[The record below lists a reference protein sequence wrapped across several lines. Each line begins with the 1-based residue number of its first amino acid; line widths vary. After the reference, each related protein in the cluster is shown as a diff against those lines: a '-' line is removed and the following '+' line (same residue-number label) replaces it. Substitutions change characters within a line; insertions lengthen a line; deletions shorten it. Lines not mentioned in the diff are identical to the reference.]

1 MALRDLVKD
10 VHTDAEKSP
19 WANLLMSGN
28 ITKPQYAGYLYQQE
42 MIYRALEIR
51 AGELGMLDDIAGI
64 ARRSKIAADFREL
77 DIKHS
82 IYPTPSTLEYCTYV
96 KDISQQQCWAHIY
109 VRHFGDMYGGNM
121 IAKVIP
127 GEGEMYKFEEKGK
140 LISYVRDKLS
150 DDMQDEARLVFKY
163 ATRLFKELENVYNI

>member
-51 AGELGMLDDIAGI
+51 AGTLGILDEIPGI
-64 ARRSKIAADFREL
+64 ARRSKIASDFL
-77 DIKHS
+77 NLNVIGPMV
-82 IYPTPSTLEYCTYV
+82 PTPSTLEYCTYV

-109 VRHFGDMYGGNM
+109 VRHFGDMYGGSM

-127 GEGEMYKFEEKGK
+127 GDGEMYQFEEKGK
-140 LISYVRDKLS
+140 LIKYVREKLS

-163 ATRLFKELENVYNI
+163 ATRLFKELEDVYNI

>member
-51 AGELGMLDDIAGI
+51 AGTLGILDEIPGI
-64 ARRSKIAADFREL
+64 ARRPNIAVDL
-77 DIKHS
+77 C
-82 IYPTPSTLEYCTYV
+82 P
-96 KDISQQQCWAHIY
+96 
-109 VRHFGDMYGGNM
+109 
-121 IAKVIP
+121 
-127 GEGEMYKFEEKGK
+127 
-140 LISYVRDKLS
+140 
-150 DDMQDEARLVFKY
+150 
-163 ATRLFKELENVYNI
+163 